1 MGYNMSN
8 DVALGQLGSGFHDTH
23 SVTLTPPTGKVII
36 AITFLEDVE
45 LDVLTPELRTD
56 ATFRGPVDS
65 GNGQGGA
72 GTFGGTISAPVTE
85 INSFGIA
92 TQTGA
97 NGANSAAVDSS
108 NKFPKGLTIY
118 GRWTAVSGN
127 SAGINSTGGLI
138 AYFGK

>member
-1 MGYNMSN
+1 MGYNMSS

-36 AITFLEDVE
+36 AITFLENIE
-45 LDVLTPELRTD
+45 LDVLTPELPTD

-65 GNGQGGA
+65 GDGQGGA
-72 GTFGGTISAPVTE
+72 GTFGGTISAPVAE
-85 INSFGIA
+85 INCVGIA

-97 NGANSAAVDSS
+97 NGANSAAIDDTQF
-108 NKFPKGLTIY
+108 FPKGLTIY
-118 GRWTAVSGN
+118 GRWTAVSGKA
-127 SAGINSTGGLI
+127 AGVNTTGGLI